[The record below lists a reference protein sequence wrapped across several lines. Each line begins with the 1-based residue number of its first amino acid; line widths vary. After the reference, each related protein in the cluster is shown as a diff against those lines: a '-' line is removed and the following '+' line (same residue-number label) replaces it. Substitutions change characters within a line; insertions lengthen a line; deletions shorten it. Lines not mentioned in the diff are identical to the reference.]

1 MTTVGYGDKAPKSI
15 LARIFSVVWI
25 QLSLI
30 IMAVFTANV
39 TSALTA
45 LSLHLEP
52 TSLNDVDVAV
62 LSNGTEYQHALEENA
77 RPKVYDSID
86 VAIEALKSKQVN
98 GMLLDRYAASYYQ
111 RDGTLESFITVKK
124 LDLQRDVGTL
134 FHNSRESLAECLAN
148 KYRSDI
154 WRSVQSVTDLYKL
167 TQQRPE
173 TSFNLFDESSVFVRE
188 SMYISLG
195 VLAALLVIGTSWE
208 LLIRLK
214 GKGKQNVVI
223 HVEEATNKEM
233 YIERDT
239 IRAELEVMRRLLRT
253 TQEQFDKLESKVFS
267 MRLK

>member
-1 MTTVGYGDKAPKSI
+1 M
-15 LARIFSVVWI
+15 
-25 QLSLI
+25 
-30 IMAVFTANV
+30 
-39 TSALTA
+39 
-45 LSLHLEP
+45 
-52 TSLNDVDVAV
+52 
-62 LSNGTEYQHALEENA
+62 
-77 RPKVYDSID
+77 
-86 VAIEALKSKQVN
+86 
-98 GMLLDRYAASYYQ
+98 DRYAASYYQ
-111 RDGTLESFITVKK
+111 RDGKLESFITVKK

-173 TSFNLFDESSVFVRE
+173 TSFNLFDESSVFVRD